1 MDRFILKEVTEGKFL
16 NRSLLFHIE
25 DTLAKKHFEAVLNKV
40 KSAQCGRTYNDPAL
54 LKTPSKNVNGAFK
67 QI

>member
-1 MDRFILKEVTEGKFL
+1 MSLTAILINQMLYEILKEVTEGKFL

-40 KSAQCGRTYNDPAL
+40 TS
-54 LKTPSKNVNGAFK
+54 KTFNLR
-67 QI
+67 

>member
-40 KSAQCGRTYNDPAL
+40 TS
-54 LKTPSKNVNGAFK
+54 KTFNLR
-67 QI
+67 